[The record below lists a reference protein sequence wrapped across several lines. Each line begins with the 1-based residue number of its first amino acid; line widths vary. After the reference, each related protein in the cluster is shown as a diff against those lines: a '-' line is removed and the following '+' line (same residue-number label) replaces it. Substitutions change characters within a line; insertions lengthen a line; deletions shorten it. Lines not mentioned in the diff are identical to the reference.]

1 MHVFHRRADIE
12 QMMKLTGLKLE
23 AAASSAEDGPVG
35 KAAKMQEQMFL
46 TAVGECTDFPSFTK
60 RLYPCWVIS
69 LTNLAALDELPHH
82 EGNARMHRAV
92 VPIQP
97 SSSITLTPN
106 DHCPPPLS
114 RSSSSS
120 HHEDCIEQLEE
131 LLPDSICPSCA
142 FSFFISQNWEGGR
155 PGSQSVRQPSPTRE
169 SVRDRPHP
177 DNLQNTKVCRAVS
190 LI

>member
-82 EGNARMHRAV
+82 EGNARYI
-92 VPIQP
+92 VP
-97 SSSITLTPN
+97 SYHFSIILMPNN
-106 DHCPPPLS
+106 DHCLSPL
-114 RSSSSS
+114 
-120 HHEDCIEQLEE
+120 
-131 LLPDSICPSCA
+131 
-142 FSFFISQNWEGGR
+142 
-155 PGSQSVRQPSPTRE
+155 
-169 SVRDRPHP
+169 
-177 DNLQNTKVCRAVS
+177 
-190 LI
+190 

>member
-69 LTNLAALDELPHH
+69 LRNLAALDELPHH
-82 EGNARMHRAV
+82 EGNARYI
-92 VPIQP
+92 VP
-97 SSSITLTPN
+97 SYHFSITLMPNN
-106 DHCPPPLS
+106 DHCRSPLS
-114 RSSSSS
+114 CYSSSSQRT
-120 HHEDCIEQLEE
+120 DCIEQLEE
-131 LLPDSICPSCA
+131 LLPDSTSPSCA
-142 FSFFISQNWEGGR
+142 FSFFISQNW
-155 PGSQSVRQPSPTRE
+155 
-169 SVRDRPHP
+169 
-177 DNLQNTKVCRAVS
+177 RAVGRTRRDTTMFAVARTPITS
-190 LI
+190 STPR